1 MGLRFKILLPL
12 MFFSILL
19 IGYLYAYWMPQSL
32 ANMREEYRSATER
45 HLDSVVVG
53 LIPLLLGHQLD
64 TVYENLDA
72 LKNNNSDWTDITL
85 NDANGKSL
93 YPLGNPDIPAVAG
106 GAKNREIH
114 MLENRIDY
122 LGLNLGTLTVSVDF
136 TPQLVQMEKRHREL
150 AAVMLV
156 VILAFVLS
164 AWIVLERLVIRPV
177 KALGKAATALAQNK
191 FEGELEKRGNDEV
204 GDLVDRFSEMRD
216 AIRGFQSALVQRSQI
231 LKKSEE
237 GLAEAQ
243 RMAHLGSW
251 EFNPADKKLVWSD
264 EVYRIFGLEQQ
275 QYNSSAT
282 ALINAVHP
290 DDRDNVAAAYTRFTQ
305 HDAPYDIVYRIV
317 RRASHDI
324 RYVHEKCERIHNE
337 RGELVCFR
345 GTVHDITE
353 LKQAEEEL
361 RRYKDH
367 LEATVQQRTA
377 ELLLARDAA
386 QSANKAKSVFL
397 ANMSH
402 ELRTPLNAIL
412 GFSGIM
418 RRDPAISD
426 GQRANLDIINRSGEH
441 LLTLINDV
449 LEMAKIEAGK
459 LQLEIAPFDLGNMV
473 RDVVD
478 MMQLRAQEKGL
489 QLLLD
494 QTSEFPRY
502 IRGDEARLRQILVNL
517 VGNAIKFTAQGGVT
531 IRLGTKQNARQ
542 HLLIE
547 VEDSGSGISPAD
559 QQRLFEPFVQL
570 AEGLAQ
576 RGTGLGLAI
585 TRQFVQLMGGTITV
599 ESSVGKGS
607 LFRVD
612 FPVELADTADVLK
625 SQNASHGEVTGLAP
639 GQPSYRILI
648 TEDQPENQLLLSRL
662 MSDIGLAIKV
672 AENGEQCVK
681 IFQEWHPHLIWM
693 DRRMPVMDGVE
704 ATQRIRKLP
713 GGDKVKIV
721 AVTASAFKEQ
731 QQELFDAG
739 MDDFVRKPYRFGEIY
754 DSLARQL
761 NLKLIYKNETAEQ
774 NAPVTLTAGMLAV
787 VPAALRAEFCE
798 ALENLDSGR
807 IADAI
812 GQIAEIDTQLG
823 RTISGL
829 ADNFDYPAI
838 LAALNEATTNKGDAR

>member
-1 MGLRFKILLPL
+1 MGLRIKILLPL
-12 MFFSILL
+12 TFFSTLL
-19 IGYLYAYWMPQSL
+19 IGYLYGYWMPQSL

-72 LKNNNSDWTDITL
+72 LKNNNSDWVGITL
-85 NDANGKSL
+85 NDGNGKSL
-93 YPLGNPDIPAVAG
+93 YPLGSPEIPAMTDST
-106 GAKNREIH
+106 KNREVHI
-114 MLENRIDY
+114 LENRIDY
-122 LGLNLGTLTVSVDF
+122 LGLNLGTLTVRVDF
-136 TPQLVQMEKRHREL
+136 TPQLAQMEKRHREL
-150 AAVMLV
+150 AAVMLL

-164 AWIVLERLVIRPV
+164 AWTVLERLVIKPL
-177 KALGKAATALAQNK
+177 KALGKATTALAQNK
-191 FEGELEKRGNDEV
+191 FEGELEKSGNDEV

-216 AIRGFQSALVQRSQI
+216 AIQGFQSELLQRSLI
-231 LKKSEE
+231 LKKS
-237 GLAEAQ
+237 
-243 RMAHLGSW
+243 
-251 EFNPADKKLVWSD
+251 
-264 EVYRIFGLEQQ
+264 
-275 QYNSSAT
+275 
-282 ALINAVHP
+282 
-290 DDRDNVAAAYTRFTQ
+290 
-305 HDAPYDIVYRIV
+305 
-317 RRASHDI
+317 
-324 RYVHEKCERIHNE
+324 
-337 RGELVCFR
+337 
-345 GTVHDITE
+345 
-353 LKQAEEEL
+353 EEEL
-361 RRYKDH
+361 RRYKDQ
-367 LEATVQQRTA
+367 LEETVQQRTA

-386 QSANKAKSVFL
+386 QAANKAKSTFL

-418 RRDPAISD
+418 RRDPAISAS
-426 GQRANLDIINRSGEH
+426 QHANLDIINRSGEH

-449 LEMAKIEAGK
+449 LEMAKIEAGR

-478 MMQLRAQEKGL
+478 MMHLRAQEKGL

-502 IRGDEARLRQILVNL
+502 IKGDEARLRQILVNL

-531 IRLGTKQNARQ
+531 IRLGVKQNGRQ

-547 VEDSGSGISPAD
+547 VEDSGSGISTED
-559 QQRLFEPFVQL
+559 QLRLFEPFVQL

-585 TRQFVQLMGGTITV
+585 TRQFVQLMGGTISV

-612 FPVELADTADVLK
+612 FPVELADTADVFK

-672 AENGEQCVK
+672 AENGAQCVK

-713 GGDKVKIV
+713 GGDTVKIV

-731 QQELFDAG
+731 QQELLDAG
-739 MDDFVRKPYRFGEIY
+739 MNDFVRKPYRFEEIY

-761 NLKLIYKNETAEQ
+761 NIKFIYRNTSPEQSPPAILSAE
-774 NAPVTLTAGMLAV
+774 MLAAL
-787 VPAALRAEFCE
+787 PAGLRAELGD
-798 ALENLDSGR
+798 ALKNLDSER
-807 IADAI
+807 IASAI
-812 GQIAEIDTQLG
+812 GQIDKINAQLG
-823 RTISGL
+823 RAISGL
-829 ADNFDYPAI
+829 TDNFDYPAI
-838 LAALNEATTNKGDAR
+838 LAALNEAATN